1 MEFDDLLIE
10 FNYTFNKTFKNF
22 MHVQVKFALN
32 LHHFDQ
38 KTSPAL
44 STSSNSK
51 SDNFTK
57 QLVQLIQSLEKLHF

>member
-10 FNYTFNKTFKNF
+10 FNYTFNKTFKNV

-32 LHHFDQ
+32 LHNFYQ
-38 KTSPAL
+38 KTSPAR

-57 QLVQLIQSLEKLHF
+57 QLVQLIQSFEKLRF